1 MECRGASTLTHNP
14 IGGSSMAVDV
24 KSIFASKTFWFA
36 VLYGVINLAGLLGF
50 ADFTPSSDVAEIVGV
65 LVSAGAI
72 LLRLVTDTPVSLTGN

>member
-1 MECRGASTLTHNP
+1 M
-14 IGGSSMAVDV
+14 

-36 VLYGVINLAGLLGF
+36 VLYGFINLAGLLGF

-72 LLRLVTDTPVSLTGN
+72 LLRYVTEEPVSVLGG